1 MVYSNSMCTVVKVAQ
16 SFRVDHCLHY
26 KLFTTVMAIVSG
38 SERTYTFRALLTE
51 LNTILHRDRWFEI
64 PHKILCIQD

>member
-1 MVYSNSMCTVVKVAQ
+1 MCTVVKVAQ

-38 SERTYTFRALLTE
+38 SERIYTFRTLLTE
-51 LNTILHRDRWFEI
+51 LPTQASLVRDI
-64 PHKILCIQD
+64 SQNNLQL